1 MSGLKRV
8 MRMALEV
15 VAAVAIIA
23 WLCRPALAEETLSY
37 ADLVK
42 QLTSLERLAV
52 LPAQGE
58 TCAQWSSYDRA
69 SKYDEATGKYVRW
82 DANGDGG
89 GIIRR
94 EGPLSVFAELEGPG
108 CIFRVWSAL
117 PQKGHV
123 KIYLDGSDKPVVDMP
138 FADYFDGKHEP
149 FNYPQL
155 SYRLEDVKS
164 RGQNLYFP
172 IAYQKS
178 CKIVAEDKWGAYYH
192 FNYVT
197 YPKGTKVPTFSP
209 ELVKENAA
217 VLKEVDD
224 YFRDKMGT
232 DPAGRRQGE
241 MERIGMS
248 MIDAGQTAKVAEL
261 TGPAAITA
269 LRIKKM
275 SLFKDRED
283 EMAAL
288 RKLVLKITWDGAEEP
303 AVWCPLGDFFG
314 TAPGVNKYKSL
325 PTGMTDDGFY
335 SLWYMPFA
343 KSALIELANDDTVA
357 RAAHFEI
364 VTAPLARPFSELGH
378 FHCKWHRD
386 IFPLSK
392 DRWPDWV
399 MVRSEGR
406 GRFCG
411 VMLHVW
417 NPRGGWWGEGDEKF
431 FVDGEKFPSTIGTGS
446 EDYFGYAWGNEHLF
460 QKPFHCQTMTQNNAG
475 HQSLLRWH
483 IVDNVPFQK
492 SFEGCIE
499 KYFPNS
505 NGTLY
510 ACTVYGYLAPGGVDP
525 IQPTPVQER
534 HGYYVVPTITAGG
547 FTIVGK
553 PRGEVQTQDMRGYG
567 EGKWRDN
574 DQLWWTGAR
583 PKSRLVLLVPVKKTG
598 KYEVKAVMTK
608 ARDYGIVQCYLD
620 GKKAGEPIDL
630 FNNGVIRTDPPVSL
644 GTHELTE
651 GEHKLAVEIVGA
663 NEKAVKAYMFGLD
676 YLIFEEVK

>member
-1 MSGLKRV
+1 MSGFKRV

-15 VAAVAIIA
+15 VAAVAIVA
-23 WLCRPALAEETLSY
+23 WLCRPVLAEETLS
-37 ADLVK
+37 
-42 QLTSLERLAV
+42 LAV

-69 SKYDEATGKYVRW
+69 SKYDEATGKYVKW
-82 DANGDGG
+82 DANADGE

-94 EGPLSVFAELEGPG
+94 EGNLSVFAEMEGPG
-108 CIFRVWSAL
+108 CIFRIWSAL
-117 PQKGHV
+117 PEKGHV
-123 KIYLDGSDKPVVDMP
+123 KIYLDGSEKPVVDMP

-149 FNYPQL
+149 FNYPRL
-155 SYRLEDVKS
+155 SYRLEDVGS

-172 IAYQKS
+172 IPYQKS

-192 FNYVT
+192 FDYVT

-217 VLKEVDD
+217 ALQEVDD
-224 YFRDKMGT
+224 YFRDKLGT
-232 DPAGRRQGE
+232 DPAGRRPDA
-241 MERIGMS
+241 MERIGIS
-248 MIDAGQTAKVAEL
+248 RVDAGQTAKVAEL
-261 TGPAAITA
+261 TGPAAVTA
-269 LRIKKM
+269 LRIKNL
-275 SLFKDRED
+275 SVFKDRED

-288 RKLVLKITWDGAEEP
+288 RKLVLKITWDGQKEP

-314 TAPGVNKYKSL
+314 TAPGINKYKSL

-343 KSALIELANDDTVA
+343 KSAVIELVNDDTVA
-357 RAAHFEI
+357 RAAQFEI
-364 VTAPLARPFSELGH
+364 TTAPLSRPFSELGH

-417 NPRGGWWGEGDEKF
+417 NPRGGWWGEGDEKY

-446 EDYFGYAWGNEHLF
+446 EDYFGYAWGDPHLF
-460 QKPFHCQTMTQNNAG
+460 QKPFHCQTMTQNNSG
-475 HQSLLRWH
+475 HQSLLRWL

-510 ACTVYGYLAPGGVDP
+510 ACTVCGYLAPGGVDP
-525 IQPTPVQER
+525 IKPTPADQR
-534 HGYYVVPTITAGG
+534 HGYYVTPTITAGG
-547 FTIVGK
+547 FKVLGR
-553 PRGEVQTQDMRGYG
+553 PRGEVQTQDMGGYG

-583 PKSRLVLLVPVKKTG
+583 PKSRLVLIVPVKKAG
-598 KYEVKAVMTK
+598 KYQVKAVMTK
-608 ARDYGIVQCYLD
+608 AIDYGIVQLYLD

-630 FNNGVIRTDPPVSL
+630 YNDGVILTDPPVSL
-644 GTHELTE
+644 GTHELTA
-651 GEHKLAVEIVGA
+651 GEHKLTVEIVGA
-663 NEKAVKAYMFGLD
+663 NEKAVKGYMFGLD
-676 YLIFEEVK
+676 YLIFEEKQ